1 MIKANIWLKLLIY
14 TLLLL
19 PLFGG
24 NAPYSYSYVPKF
36 VYKNQVFP
44 VTVLVKHYNPND
56 PQHFEYDTIS
66 LVQPIIL
73 KPVKDINKE
82 EAFFTFYFKATKD
95 GKSIEIPTLNI
106 WNLDHSY
113 TLNPTTIPVKKLDIS
128 TKNFSN
134 ILASN
139 LRVTS
144 TKVDTYDSR
153 HNLITLKLEATEA
166 NLEDMH
172 IPNVID
178 DGVEN
183 IKRDGALVTANYYFI
198 VPSSKKSIDFTY
210 YNTIKNR
217 FLDKKVSLVNQ
228 KNSFDASEL
237 SPKDLSFEKIKKY
250 IIIFF
255 TILFAIAYILS
266 KDYIYL
272 IFFTILTAILIYI
285 YMPKKTICVNEGAP
299 LYILPTT
306 NSNISMQI
314 DKEITTKVLHR
325 YKNFNKIEYKNSI
338 TGWIKDD
345 DICKN

>member
-1 MIKANIWLKLLIY
+1 LIKANIWLKLLI
-14 TLLLL
+14 TLLCML

-24 NAPYSYSYVPKF
+24 GAPYSYSYIPKF

-56 PQHFEYDTIS
+56 PPNFEYDTIS

-82 EAFFTFYFKATKD
+82 EAFFTFYFKANRDKNSVT
-95 GKSIEIPTLNI
+95 IPTLTI

-113 TLNPTTIPVKKLDIS
+113 TLNSTKIPVKKLKITS
-128 TKNFSN
+128 KNFSN

-144 TKVDTYDSR
+144 TKVDTYDSK

-183 IKRDGALVTANYYFI
+183 IKRDGALATANYYFI
-198 VPSSKKSIDFTY
+198 VNSNKIDIDFQY

-217 FLDKKVSLVNQ
+217 FINKRVSLVNQ

-237 SPKDLSFEKIKKY
+237 SPKELSFEKLKKY

-255 TILFAIAYILS
+255 TILFAIAYLLTR
-266 KDYIYL
+266 DYIYL
-272 IFFTILTAILIYI
+272 IFFTILAALLIYV
-285 YMPKKTICVNEGAP
+285 YMPKKSICINEGAP

-314 DKEITTKVLHR
+314 DKELTTKVIYK

-338 TGWIKDD
+338 TGWIKDED
-345 DICKN
+345 TCKN